1 MKNNAR
7 LKLVQPN
14 ETKQIRTFRRGRI
27 SVRQEIQRQRILRNN
42 LEKSVYGSL
51 HRSISKVINGKI
63 YLYKEYGVFEEAQTT
78 RDFDEELLPIMYL
91 HYQKIFKNVFKQ
103 NEETYANINKTA
115 EAIIFGRNYDI
126 ERLIDIYNKGRLLFL
141 SGISSKL
148 ANRIAKIITLGRE
161 EGLSLTAIAKNI
173 SEKVLPIGRSRAALI
188 ARTETHNAASFAHH
202 QYHGVLKDNLGLSM
216 KKRWTSTSDH
226 RTRSAHNEAN
236 GQIVDM
242 DENFIVGGTEMAHA
256 GDPAG
261 GAKNNVNCRCVII
274 YADARDIVI

>member
-1 MKNNAR
+1 MH
-7 LKLVQPN
+7 LKLVQPK
-14 ETKQIRTFRRGRI
+14 EKKQIRSFRRGRI
-27 SVRQEIQRQRILRNN
+27 SVRQEIRKQRVLRNN
-42 LEKSVYGSL
+42 LEKSIYRSL
-51 HRSISKVINGKI
+51 HRSISKVINSKT
-63 YLYKEYGVFEEAQTT
+63 YLYREYGVFEEAQTV

-91 HYQKIFKNVFKQ
+91 HYKKIFKTIFRN
-103 NEETYANINKTA
+103 NEETYANINKME
-115 EAIIFGRNYDI
+115 EAVIFGRNYDI

-148 ANRIAKIITLGRE
+148 ANRIAKIITTGRE

-173 SEKVLPIGRSRAALI
+173 SDKVLPIGRSRAALI

-202 QYHGVLKDNLGLSM
+202 QYHGVLKDNLGLNM
-216 KKRWTSTSDH
+216 KKRWAATSDH

-242 DENFIVGGTEMAHA
+242 DEKFIVGGMEMEHA

-274 YADARDIVI
+274 YADAEDIVI